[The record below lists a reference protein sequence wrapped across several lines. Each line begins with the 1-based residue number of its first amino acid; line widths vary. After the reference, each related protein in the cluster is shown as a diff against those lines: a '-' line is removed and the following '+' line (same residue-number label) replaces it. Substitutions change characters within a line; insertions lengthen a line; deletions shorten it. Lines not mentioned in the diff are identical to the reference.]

1 MAIFA
6 NHISIVTVT
15 YANKAETIASQA
27 LAETMMEKIA
37 IDHGCLRVRCYL
49 SGESTRM
56 ILFEYENEDSQM
68 KVAEIYADLI
78 SYKKSKSNDRLK
90 KDLYDLFMS
99 LEPKFGCGENP
110 DREKYIAEQLSNAI
124 ERYYK

>member
-1 MAIFA
+1 MQDIAKRLTDHRRKYKPI
-6 NHISIVTVT
+6 ID
-15 YANKAETIASQA
+15 KAQTFINNG
-27 LAETMMEKIA
+27 LP
-37 IDHGCLRVRCYL
+37 IDDQIL
-49 SGESTRM
+49 SD
-56 ILFEYENEDSQM
+56 YEDSQM

-78 SYKKSKSNDRLK
+78 SYNKSKSNDRLK